1 MSPLNNEQKQLL
13 FDYCIGLTSQK
24 ETAEAEALISSNK
37 EAAEI
42 HSKLKAAL
50 TPLDSLEPEPC
61 PDELV
66 EHTIWRVNNL
76 AGSSQRQLQQLLAS
90 EQTRNVVAKS
100 QLWWNLGKIAASA
113 AVILI
118 VLGIWFAPLDF
129 VRQKYQ
135 QQRCQMQMGGI
146 FQGLSNYMSD
156 HDDQSPAVATTAGAP
171 WWWVGDQG
179 KENHSNTRHIYL
191 LPKGGYVE
199 LSNFVCLGYKGEKPL
214 KLNDSQ
220 IKRLKDFPS
229 RRYVTYSFLIRCH
242 SSRIGKLLCRK
253 VLMADWNPLFE
264 QLPEDFSRGLQL
276 QLNRKLLTLNS
287 INHNRRGQNV
297 MFGDGHVRFLKTRF
311 IGITKDDIF
320 TLQDTDVYQ
329 GCEVPSCEAD
339 SFLAP

>member
-24 ETAEAEALISSNK
+24 ENAEAEALISTNK

-42 HSKLKAAL
+42 HSRLKAAIA
-50 TPLDSLEPEPC
+50 PLDSLETEPC
-61 PDELV
+61 PNELV
-66 EHTIWRVNNL
+66 EHTILRVNNL
-76 AGSSQRQLQQLLAS
+76 ADSSQRQLRQLLAG
-90 EQTRNVVAKS
+90 EQTRNVITKS
-100 QLWWNLGKIAASA
+100 QLWWNLGKIAAAA
-113 AVILI
+113 AVFMLI
-118 VLGIWFAPLDF
+118 VGVLVPTLGFA
-129 VRQKYQ
+129 RQRYR
-135 QQRCQMQMGGI
+135 QQRCQMQMGSI
-146 FQGLSNYMSD
+146 FQGLSNYISD
-156 HDDQSPAVATTAGAP
+156 HDGQSPNVATTAGAP
-171 WWWVGDQG
+171 WWKVGDQG
-179 KENHSNTRHIYL
+179 NENHSNTRHIYL

-199 LSNFVCLGYKGEKPL
+199 ISNFVCTGYKGEKPL
-214 KLNDSQ
+214 QLDDSQ
-220 IKRLKDFPS
+220 IKRLKDFLN

-242 SSRIGKLLCRK
+242 STRIGKLLCRK